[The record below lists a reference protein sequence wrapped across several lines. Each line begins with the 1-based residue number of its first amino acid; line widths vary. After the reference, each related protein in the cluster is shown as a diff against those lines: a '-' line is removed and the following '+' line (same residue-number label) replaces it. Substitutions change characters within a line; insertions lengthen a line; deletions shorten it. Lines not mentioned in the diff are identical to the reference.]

1 MSAKSG
7 STSTEK
13 EEGLEAIKSQTLAKS
28 EMPRVELTEV
38 SSRHS
43 PETLKGRAS
52 QPAAS
57 LTLKLNKEREPS
69 RAHEQ
74 DLEDTTGKLDADA
87 SRHRKQQLQSILQR
101 FSEVLV
107 QAANAS
113 GESEVAQ
120 EAVVSDDGV
129 IAHHFDAVPFCA

>member
-7 STSTEK
+7 SASTEK

-57 LTLKLNKEREPS
+57 GVASHDSARDVDSLRFPNQLAHLEAQQGANELEAARSKLADQVIELTTKGFAAP
-69 RAHEQ
+69 
-74 DLEDTTGKLDADA
+74 
-87 SRHRKQQLQSILQR
+87 
-101 FSEVLV
+101 
-107 QAANAS
+107 QAA
-113 GESEVAQ
+113 VAVNSS
-120 EAVVSDDGV
+120 AFFGGAGTGS
-129 IAHHFDAVPFCA
+129 